1 MFFATVIFITAFMME
16 LIGSYISVVGLS
28 SLSTDIVILLLAIVL
43 DVAKIVSVTLL
54 YKFWDKLNVLTKT
67 YLIPAV
73 FVTVIITSAGAYGY
87 LQETFQKAI
96 LPNQEV
102 QLQITQYEQR
112 RTQIDERL
120 KAIDV
125 RKSQIDDQIS
135 KIPDTSV
142 RGRKQLIAAFDPEK
156 KQLIEERTVL
166 AKELVEVDA
175 KIPEL
180 KTSNAKID
188 NHVGGPVV
196 AVAET
201 FNIAKESAIKI
212 VSAVIVAIFDPL
224 AIVLILCGNQ
234 ALRLSNDEK
243 RKAPIEK
250 IKKEL
255 EEAKWLHEA
264 EKQKLAYQSELD
276 ALNGTPV
283 AVESPPI
290 VVKPEVESPQQLE
303 YIEDVTQPE
312 VVVEQDDPKP
322 EVTTP
327 PVQKRKKRVKT
338 SVVDEPHPIVIDEK
352 DLMEVL
358 SGIVQGMDGEELSVI
373 AKPPTLSEYG
383 VVDATSTP
391 DEKKTEVISGNIM
404 DATHVSDHFADH
416 SKSAHDD
423 HLNFYKSNL
432 PPQQS

>member
-156 KQLIEERTVL
+156 KQLIEERTTL

-255 EEAKWLHEA
+255 EEAK
-264 EKQKLAYQSELD
+264 
-276 ALNGTPV
+276 
-283 AVESPPI
+283 
-290 VVKPEVESPQQLE
+290 
-303 YIEDVTQPE
+303 
-312 VVVEQDDPKP
+312 
-322 EVTTP
+322 
-327 PVQKRKKRVKT
+327 
-338 SVVDEPHPIVIDEK
+338 
-352 DLMEVL
+352 
-358 SGIVQGMDGEELSVI
+358 
-373 AKPPTLSEYG
+373 
-383 VVDATSTP
+383 
-391 DEKKTEVISGNIM
+391 
-404 DATHVSDHFADH
+404 
-416 SKSAHDD
+416 SKEIIRS
-423 HLNFYKSNL
+423 S
-432 PPQQS
+432 S

>member
-1 MFFATVIFITAFMME
+1 ME
-16 LIGSYISVVGLS
+16 
-28 SLSTDIVILLLAIVL
+28 
-43 DVAKIVSVTLL
+43 DVS
-54 YKFWDKLNVLTKT
+54 
-67 YLIPAV
+67 
-73 FVTVIITSAGAYGY
+73 
-87 LQETFQKAI
+87 
-96 LPNQEV
+96 
-102 QLQITQYEQR
+102 
-112 RTQIDERL
+112 
-120 KAIDV
+120 
-125 RKSQIDDQIS
+125 
-135 KIPDTSV
+135 
-142 RGRKQLIAAFDPEK
+142 
-156 KQLIEERTVL
+156 
-166 AKELVEVDA
+166 ELVHNKKKNYILAEGVPLPFLIDLGVMTKDGQIVKA
-175 KIPEL
+175 KMDKFRQI
-180 KTSNAKID
+180 NR
-188 NHVGGPVV
+188 
-196 AVAET
+196 
-201 FNIAKESAIKI
+201 F
-212 VSAVIVAIFDPL
+212 
-224 AIVLILCGNQ
+224 
-234 ALRLSNDEK
+234 
-243 RKAPIEK
+243 
-250 IKKEL
+250 
-255 EEAKWLHEA
+255 
-264 EKQKLAYQSELD
+264 
-276 ALNGTPV
+276 
-283 AVESPPI
+283 
-290 VVKPEVESPQQLE
+290 LE